1 MNSKSLLVPM
11 AASLFFCA
19 AAVAQTPPPTSKAP
33 ADLVE
38 LVKKQFGPDFEIVT
52 ESPAAKIV
60 GATGMGDEPS
70 DWSPVLT
77 GDFNG
82 DGVED
87 AIIIVRNKNATIGA
101 DAYHYKVLDAYNG
114 HFGWGD
120 PNVTAGFSTND
131 PLHDLSLLII
141 HGAGKEGWHAAEPKA
156 KFVLVNIPFIK
167 VSITRAMLKK
177 KPVNAI
183 RVDESDTV
191 SSLVAW
197 DGRKYHYV
205 PGGGSN

>member
-1 MNSKSLLVPM
+1 MNRKSSPILIAILLFS
-11 AASLFFCA
+11 AASIAQKPA
-19 AAVAQTPPPTSKAP
+19 ASPKAP

-38 LVKKQFGPDFEIVT
+38 LVKKQFGPDFEIVM
-52 ESPAAKIV
+52 EPPAMKIV
-60 GATGMGDEPS
+60 AATGLGDEPTE
-70 DWSPVLT
+70 WSPLLT
-77 GDFNG
+77 GDFDG

-101 DAYHYKVLDAYNG
+101 DAYHYKVLDAYDG
-114 HFGWGD
+114 HFGYGN
-120 PNVTAGFSTND
+120 PTITAGFNADD
-131 PLHDLSLLII
+131 PLHNLSMLII
-141 HGAGKEGWHAAEPKA
+141 HGAGKDAWRAAEPKA

-167 VSITRAMLKK
+167 VSITRALLKK

-205 PGGGSN
+205 PGGGTN